1 MIISKAISKL
11 TDSDLELCHNLLM
24 NSPDKHIFNDL
35 RLHLRIQDYFKD
47 TIEGNVLFFAEK
59 ENIFG
64 YIILYNEIAKK
75 LLTYFSPYQQSLIT
89 YGGIV
94 CPDNPDNKEIRKK
107 FLKEI
112 IKFLGINSSIYIKSL
127 PGIEIDV
134 YNSLGYNIVENKTL
148 FINTQSKEDELWED
162 IKNRIK
168 WNINKAYQSNIKV
181 KIVIPENTQDIDPLF
196 NIYAE
201 VCKRTG
207 LYLHNKNYY
216 FSILDNNNFNHSL
229 IFYAY
234 YNDTIISTMAVL
246 YFDNIIISW
255 FGGSYYKYRN
265 YNASSL
271 IYWEI
276 IKYASQNN
284 FKIFDLLGLDIPNIA
299 FFKKGFGGY
308 EVPVY
313 HITYKPLGYKVKNK
327 LNKMLE
333 LRK

>member
-127 PGIEIDV
+127 PGIDIDV
-134 YNSLGYNIVENKTL
+134 YNSLGYNVVEKKTL
-148 FINTQSKEDELWED
+148 FINTQRTEEEIWKEIEY
-162 IKNRIK
+162 R
-168 WNINKAYQSNIKV
+168 NKRKV
-181 KIVIPENTQDIDPLF
+181 KKALQLGVTVKVVIPEDVKDIDPLF
-196 NIYAE
+196 NIYKE
-201 VCKRTG
+201 VCERTG
-207 LYLHNKNYY
+207 LYLHSRRYY
-216 FSILDNNNFNHSL
+216 LSILDNNSFNHSL

-234 YNDTIISTMAVL
+234 FEDKIISAMTVL
-246 YFDNIIISW
+246 YCDDVIIYW
-255 FGGSYYKYRN
+255 FGGTFNNYKHM
-265 YNASSL
+265 NAGSL

-299 FFKKGFGGY
+299 FYKKGFGGY

-327 LNKMLE
+327 LFNKMME
-333 LRK
+333 Q